1 METRK
6 TLRRRT
12 AEYLN
17 SISLDDLFLRFKIT
31 RVSRIDGLDCI
42 GVPVYSVCRPES
54 VTVSVNA
61 GKSLDGR
68 MARAGAIAEGIEFS
82 TFENPVG
89 EFWVEPGL
97 MNPLEWFPFA
107 KDSTWAAET
116 PIANEDVTVWGNG
129 SLINVPS
136 DLVWLLRRARYDG
149 PPHFQ
154 MTSNGQAIG
163 ASFED
168 AFLQGLYECV
178 ERDQTVLRMCSESIL
193 KVWPPRVEPP
203 ESFATIV
210 SKIHRASLKLFLFH
224 CPVDIQIPCYWA
236 VLADP
241 YGGCGTFG
249 GWGCDLN
256 PNHAAERAILEAI
269 QSRAVYISG
278 ARDDIERRNFDELK
292 ARDPSDLIRELESLP
307 VLGQVPEGGY
317 QYESLGE
324 ELSHARELLG
334 PWAQQVCYKHID
346 LGELQAVKVII
357 LGMEQPIAKYWKSMR
372 WHKLAESYS
381 RALAS
386 TGVMSSI

>member
-1 METRK
+1 MDLRR

-12 AEYLN
+12 ADYLN
-17 SISLDDLFLRFKIT
+17 SLSLDDLFLRFKIT

-42 GVPVYSVCRPES
+42 GVPVYSVCRPEA
-54 VTVSVNA
+54 VAVSVNA
-61 GKSLDGR
+61 GKGLDVR
-68 MARAGAIAEGIEFS
+68 MARAGAIAEGIEFA

-89 EFWVEPGL
+89 PFFVEPGL
-97 MNPLEWFPFA
+97 VNPLEWFPFA
-107 KDSTWAAET
+107 KDSTWTDET
-116 PIANEDVTVWGNG
+116 PIATEDMIVWGNG
-129 SLINVPS
+129 CPITIPS
-136 DLVWLLRRARYDG
+136 DLVWLIRRAKYDG
-149 PPHFQ
+149 PTHFQ

-178 ERDQTVLRMCSESIL
+178 ERDQTVLRMCAESVL
-193 KVWPPRVEPP
+193 HVWPPRVQ
-203 ESFATIV
+203 ATQGSLACMQC
-210 SKIHRASLKLFLFH
+210 SKAGLKLFLFH

-292 ARDPSDLIRELESLP
+292 ARDPSDLIRELEALP
-307 VLGQVPEGGY
+307 VMGQVPESGY
-317 QYESLGE
+317 EYGSLEE
-324 ELSHARELLG
+324 ELRHARELLG
-334 PWAQQVCYKHID
+334 PWAEQVCYKHIN
-346 LGELQAVKVII
+346 LGELHAVKVII
-357 LGMEQPIAKYWKSMR
+357 LGMEQPITKYWKSMR
-372 WHKLAESYS
+372 WHKLIESYS
-381 RALAS
+381 SALVS
-386 TGVMSSI
+386 TDAPLSV